1 MSRILVV
8 DDEVALTDLVSAIL
22 KGAGY
27 EVLTANSGVRALEV
41 LETERVDLLL
51 LDVMMPEMDGWA
63 VVKEVKNRPLI
74 KDTPIAMLTVKTLS
88 PQYFYSEEIEGIVDY
103 INKPFSKDELIERVQ
118 GIIEDVDKMKSVK
131 SELKTAPPDFMKDYD
146 EIVKTEKLYE
156 NLNKSLEFSLTKID
170 KSSKDYNILKDALNY
185 GKVLLER
192 VRERKKTYNNLIK
205 KD

>member
-118 GIIEDVDKMKSVK
+118 SVIEDVDKMRSVK